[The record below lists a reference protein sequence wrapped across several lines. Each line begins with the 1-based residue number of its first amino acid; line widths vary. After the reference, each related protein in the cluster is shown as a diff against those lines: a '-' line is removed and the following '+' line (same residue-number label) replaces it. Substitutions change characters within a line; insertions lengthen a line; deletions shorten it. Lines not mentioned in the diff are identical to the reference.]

1 MGVIQ
6 ILMVSVG
13 VEEIWSVVGGEG
25 TGIVN
30 LITEEMGAGEVSSP
44 EAVTDLTPE
53 IQISKGIMIKV
64 PDIEAPLLDVPRN
77 LERTTGPGR
86 GPEDTEASVIL

>member
-53 IQISKGIMIKV
+53 IQISIMIKV
-64 PDIEAPLLDVPRN
+64 PDLEAPLLDVPRN

-86 GPEDTEASVIL
+86 GPEDTEAFIIL

>member
-6 ILMVSVG
+6 ILMVTVG

-44 EAVTDLTPE
+44 KAVTDLT
-53 IQISKGIMIKV
+53 GIMIKV
-64 PDIEAPLLDVPRN
+64 PDLEAPLLDVPRN

-86 GPEDTEASVIL
+86 GPEDTEASIIL